1 MTAAKWFSAMGYKLP
16 ELRHVWF
23 GTILGEDGKA
33 IKTKS
38 GEPIRLRAL
47 LDEAVSRAKAIVREK
62 SPEMSEEEAD
72 KIANTVG
79 VAALRYADLAQNRTS
94 DYVFSWDKLLA
105 FDGNTAPYLLYAVA
119 RIHSIFRKTGKNP
132 DGDYAASAADLETE
146 REIAL
151 ARKLLALP
159 AVFELTLSEL
169 RPHFLC
175 TYLYELA
182 GLFSS
187 FYNADKVIVDDEA
200 VMAKRLMLCART
212 LRVLETGLKMLAIT
226 PLEKM

>member
-1 MTAAKWFSAMGYKLP
+1 MP
-16 ELRHVWF
+16 E
-23 GTILGEDGKA
+23 
-33 IKTKS
+33 
-38 GEPIRLRAL
+38 
-47 LDEAVSRAKAIVREK
+47 DEAN
-62 SPEMSEEEAD
+62 

-94 DYVFSWDKLLA
+94 DYVFSWEKLLA

-119 RIHSIFRKTGKNP
+119 RIYSIFRKTGMNP
-132 DGDYAASAADLETE
+132 DADYAAEAADLETE
-146 REIAL
+146 REVAL

-159 AVFELTLSEL
+159 AVFELTLAEL

-187 FYNADKVIVDDEA
+187 FYNADKVIVEDKA

-212 LRVLETGLKMLAIT
+212 LRILETGLKMLAIE

>member
-1 MTAAKWFSAMGYKLP
+1 MP
-16 ELRHVWF
+16 E
-23 GTILGEDGKA
+23 
-33 IKTKS
+33 
-38 GEPIRLRAL
+38 
-47 LDEAVSRAKAIVREK
+47 DEAN
-62 SPEMSEEEAD
+62 

-94 DYVFSWDKLLA
+94 DYVFSWEKLLA
-105 FDGNTAPYLLYAVA
+105 FDGNTAPYLLY
-119 RIHSIFRKTGKNP
+119 
-132 DGDYAASAADLETE
+132 
-146 REIAL
+146 AL

-159 AVFELTLSEL
+159 AVFELTLAEL

-187 FYNADKVIVDDEA
+187 FYNADKVIVEDKA

-212 LRVLETGLKMLAIT
+212 LRILETGLKMLAIE